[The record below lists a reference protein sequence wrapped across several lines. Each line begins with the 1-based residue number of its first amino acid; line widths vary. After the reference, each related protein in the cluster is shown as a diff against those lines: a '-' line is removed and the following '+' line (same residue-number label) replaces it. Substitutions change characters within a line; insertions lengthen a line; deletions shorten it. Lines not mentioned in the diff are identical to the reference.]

1 MSALLSH
8 SKKVWPPPGP
18 SGTVCVEFL
27 CILQHKKKGAGNI
40 YHPSSPL
47 SFDIIQLCS
56 SNCSLLL
63 WIAYY
68 SCIITKSLLWECCGN
83 MHVCNYSGPA
93 SKPCLSSGQMRSVT
107 DPRRRHSPLGGCW
120 LPKLSHNTHLQT
132 IELLLV
138 RLFTSNVTSVPL
150 QHRWS
155 IYFGQFPDFFFFFA
169 SYCLLFVSKLHLI
182 SMQEFRLIHI
192 GTTKDDVW
200 ECVCVFTN
208 TSQAYIPDCN

>member
-63 WIAYY
+63 WKPYY

-155 IYFGQFPDFFFFFA
+155 IYFGQFPDFFFFFCFLLLA
-169 SYCLLFVSKLHLI
+169 ICLQIAPHQYARVSFNSHWHYERRCVR
-182 SMQEFRLIHI
+182 M
-192 GTTKDDVW
+192 
-200 ECVCVFTN
+200 CVCVHKHI
-208 TSQAYIPDCN
+208 TSIYSRL